1 MTPFESALVS
11 LLWATLAVV
20 LVLGFL
26 HRPRRPI
33 QIPEAVFGA
42 EKTAYEKE
50 LKDKDME
57 LFDLRQELKRAHD
70 RMERQGEQIT
80 DLIDKWLLLS
90 ERARVIEN
98 KLMVS
103 LRRLNWNR
111 RRVRRLLAA
120 DNVIQLPQKARIA

>member
-1 MTPFESALVS
+1 MTPFESALVT
-11 LLWATLAVV
+11 LLWATLATV
-20 LVLGFL
+20 LIIGFL

-50 LKDKDME
+50 LKEKDME

-70 RMERQGEQIT
+70 RMERQGGQLE
-80 DLIDKWLLLS
+80 DMVDRWLLSS
-90 ERARVIEN
+90 ERVVVLTNRLSTAT
-98 KLMVS
+98 
-103 LRRLNWNR
+103 RRLNWNH

-120 DNVIQLPQKARIA
+120 NVVPFQMRVVAA